1 MLRVLARSWWL
12 VALRGSFALLY
23 GVAAFVWSG
32 LTLPLLVQFFGAYAL
47 VDGVLAAATAIGDG
61 ERGARGWLLLEG
73 AVGIA
78 AGLGP
83 ILWPGMAG
91 STLLYVVAAWA
102 IVSGAV
108 AIVAAAN
115 LREALDDDWLLALA
129 GVSSILFGV
138 YLAASP
144 ADGAQVAV
152 GRIGVY
158 AVVSGVLLLA
168 LGLRLRDL
176 ARSGLDRREARP
188 VRLDLN

>member
-1 MLRVLARSWWL
+1 MLETLARNWWL
-12 VALRGSFALLY
+12 VALRGAFALVVGL
-23 GVAAFVWSG
+23 AAFAWSG
-32 LTLPLLVQFFGAYAL
+32 MTLPLLVQFFGAYAL
-47 VDGVLAAATAIGDG
+47 VDGVLAALSGLGG
-61 ERGARGWLLLEG
+61 EDSAARGWLLIEG

-83 ILWPGMAG
+83 LIWPSMLA
-91 STLLYVVAAWA
+91 STLLYLVAAWA
-102 IVSGAV
+102 IVSGV
-108 AIVAAAN
+108 IEVVAAAS
-115 LREALDDDWLLALA
+115 LREGIDDDWLLALA

-158 AVVSGVLLLA
+158 AVIFGTLLLA

-176 ARSGLDRREARP
+176 ARAAPGSRRRRQI
-188 VRLDLN
+188 RLDLN